1 MPLASL
7 NLFPEYSVSY
17 LAFHRN
23 RYATAATKYLM
34 KLLFDPW
41 RTFDDT
47 CMIRLKLQES
57 VAAEMLS
64 GAGFPITNL

>member
-1 MPLASL
+1 
-7 NLFPEYSVSY
+7 
-17 LAFHRN
+17 
-23 RYATAATKYLM
+23 M

-47 CMIRLKLQES
+47 CMIGLELQDS